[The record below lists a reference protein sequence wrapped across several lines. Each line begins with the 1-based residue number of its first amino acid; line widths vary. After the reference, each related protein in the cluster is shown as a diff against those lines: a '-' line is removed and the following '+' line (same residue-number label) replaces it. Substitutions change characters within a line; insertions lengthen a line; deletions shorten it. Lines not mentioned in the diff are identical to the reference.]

1 MRPIVNSLTFIIFCL
16 ILCTACDKETKEE
29 WRMTNTIR
37 LDGWYHA
44 TRKISLNGKFIS
56 LSFTFRDK
64 YDELEIEKCVYI
76 EADSKRVYPIQQTGD
91 NFTLD
96 LKDVDELF
104 IKSIRPG
111 KDWTPYSQEI
121 TLNNIMFH
129 K

>member
-16 ILCTACDKETKEE
+16 ILCTACEETTEE
-29 WRMTNTIR
+29 RSMTNTIR
-37 LDGWYHA
+37 LDGWYNE
-44 TRKISLNGKFIS
+44 TCRISLNGNFTS

-64 YDELEIEKCVYI
+64 YDELEIEDCVYI

-91 NFTLD
+91 NYILD
-96 LKDVDELF
+96 LKDVDMLF

-121 TLNNIMFH
+121 TLNNVMFH